1 MAKTV
6 QDINKG
12 LTKLDTILGQIQ
24 SSKTSHG
31 GKIRQV
37 SEPKIVESSLDIIST
52 ESLIERTCFI
62 STNTEQFRDFI
73 SDLSEKLNS
82 GFKKKVFGN
91 LDEITEATGNTVAAD
106 GRNFWD
112 VQIEAVEKIQM
123 TFDENGEHN
132 YQTIVHPDQKK
143 KLDENP
149 PTKEQE
155 ITLQKLIEKKRE
167 EYYAQK
173 RIRRLS

>member
-12 LTKLDTILGQIQ
+12 LTKLDPILGQIQ

-52 ESLIERTCFI
+52 ESQIERTCFI
-62 STNTEQFRDFI
+62 STSTADFRDFI
-73 SDLSEKLNS
+73 IDLSEKLNS
-82 GFKKKVFGN
+82 NFKKKMFEN
-91 LDEITEATGNTVAAD
+91 LDEVTEATGNTTEAN

-112 VQIEAVEKIQM
+112 VYIETIEKTKM
-123 TFDENGEHN
+123 FFDENGEHN
-132 YQTIVHPDQKK
+132 YQIIVHPDQKK

-155 ITLQKLIEKKRE
+155 LMMQKLIDKKRE